1 MLTLSFRSLCV
12 ALALALLA
20 GCDRQDADPVQPT
33 PVEEVQT
40 APVVELAGLLD
51 RSFAG
56 QPIPQAIVRDPQGAT
71 LSLGGGDQPV
81 LLNLWATWC
90 APCVVEMPLLDTLA
104 AEFGDQ
110 IQVVT
115 VSVDMNGAGR
125 GGSVLRGERPAAS
138 AALDGSENN
147 LAFAYGGGAV
157 LPLTILYDRE
167 GREVWR
173 VIGAY
178 DWASDV
184 ARERVA
190 EALAG
195 GSGSG

>member
-1 MLTLSFRSLCV
+1 M
-12 ALALALLA
+12 
-20 GCDRQDADPVQPT
+20 
-33 PVEEVQT
+33 
-40 APVVELAGLLD
+40 VELAGLLD

-71 LSLGGGDQPV
+71 LSLGEGDRPV

-115 VSVDMNGAGR
+115 VSVDMNGA
-125 GGSVLRGERPAAS
+125 AAVVPFFEEND
-138 AALDGSENN
+138 LPHLPRWMDPENN

-184 ARERVA
+184 ARERVS
-190 EALAG
+190 EALTA